1 MLSPVTTEIHKRFP
15 AHFTGRRGPIPK
27 TVLAWGI
34 RGDKLGHADSEAE
47 AKEAAGTVS
56 ALLTMVI
63 ENGPSTPGGW
73 GLSQNSTPSWR
84 PSQGR
89 DRNKASDNT
98 ASLGGRCEPK
108 QSCRIE
114 ILIDQLAGTQSHM
127 VFPTS
132 LHIPLAWNNVPRYPH
147 LAHSLIFIHF

>member
-27 TVLAWGI
+27 TGLAWGM
-34 RGDKLGHADSEAE
+34 RGDKSGHADSEAE

-89 DRNKASDNT
+89 ERNKASDNT

-114 ILIDQLAGTQSHM
+114 ILITIYGM
-127 VFPTS
+127 KTS
-132 LHIPLAWNNVPRYPH
+132 REKKRKKKKRLE
-147 LAHSLIFIHF
+147 